1 MKRCVFNRQRTGK
14 DDIARQQGVSVP
26 EVLLEEIVA
35 DVGEKIGDK
44 LDEVTEERPWV
55 RVLIRNLMYLV
66 ALAIAVYAI
75 NDAYF

>member
-1 MKRCVFNRQRTGK
+1 M
-14 DDIARQQGVSVP
+14 P

-35 DVGEKIGDK
+35 DVGERIGDK

-55 RVLIRNLMYLV
+55 RALIRNLIYLV

>member
-1 MKRCVFNRQRTGK
+1 M
-14 DDIARQQGVSVP
+14 P

-66 ALAIAVYAI
+66 ALAIAVYAVLNVQLGI
-75 NDAYF
+75 AGRGGAGLNWPFLTGNRED

>member
-1 MKRCVFNRQRTGK
+1 M
-14 DDIARQQGVSVP
+14 P

-44 LDEVTEERPWV
+44 FDEVTEERPWE

>member
-1 MKRCVFNRQRTGK
+1 
-14 DDIARQQGVSVP
+14 VSVP

-55 RVLIRNLMYLV
+55 RALIRNFIYLV

>member
-1 MKRCVFNRQRTGK
+1 M
-14 DDIARQQGVSVP
+14 P

-55 RVLIRNLMYLV
+55 RAFIRNGMYIV

>member
-1 MKRCVFNRQRTGK
+1 M
-14 DDIARQQGVSVP
+14 P

-44 LDEVTEERPWV
+44 FDEVTEERPWV

>member
-14 DDIARQQGVSVP
+14 DDIGRQPAASVP

-55 RVLIRNLMYLV
+55 KALIRNVMYIV